1 VTTGTGV
8 TAVCEAF
15 ANEYPEK
22 EVLNKTTVHQ
32 LVTKLQVHDC
42 LQECGGYVQQLL

>member
-22 EVLNKTTVHQ
+22 EVHQ

-42 LQECGGYVQQLL
+42 LQERGGYVQQLL